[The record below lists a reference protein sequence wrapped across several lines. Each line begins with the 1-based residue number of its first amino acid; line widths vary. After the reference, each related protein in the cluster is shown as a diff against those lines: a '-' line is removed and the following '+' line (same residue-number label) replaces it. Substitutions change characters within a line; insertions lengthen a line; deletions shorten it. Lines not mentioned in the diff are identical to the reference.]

1 MAAAASARTS
11 PRHSRS
17 RTVPPPARR
26 RTRPEPQHRPP
37 RPQPVQAPRPRA
49 TSALLRFAENRANG
63 LLDWLLRGRLWVGCI
78 GVLLAGIVFLNVTL
92 LELNQEIAR
101 TSAKAGVI
109 DRQNSELRMK
119 LAGLDSSQR
128 IIRLA
133 TRSGMVFPQAG
144 DYHYLQ
150 PRASDG
156 VLAARRAIPPRSA
169 TATGAATAA
178 VQPGVTQPSTAAAGT
193 AGAYRPYTATGTRA
207 GTTTAAA
214 ASSTTPPTAASV
226 APHP

>member
-78 GVLLAGIVFLNVTL
+78 GALLAGIVFLNVSL

-101 TSAKAGVI
+101 TSAKAGVL
-109 DRQNSELRMK
+109 DRQNSALRMR
-119 LAGLDSSQR
+119 LSGLDSTDRIQR
-128 IIRLA
+128 IAQR
-133 TRSGMVFPQAG
+133 RGMLFPQAG
-144 DYHYLQ
+144 DYRYLT
-150 PRASDG
+150 PRGSDG
-156 VLAARRAIPPRSA
+156 RLAAQRAIAPNGGSA
-169 TATGAATAA
+169 TSTLAATAA
-178 VQPGVTQPSTAAAGT
+178 SGTAAAP
-193 AGAYRPYTATGTRA
+193 AYQQ
-207 GTTTAAA
+207 TAAA
-214 ASSTTPPTAASV
+214 APRRAYTPSARSTATPSHTSASPTTT
-226 APHP
+226 